1 MSGIFLDISGT
12 NLIKVVAVCGY
23 FLGEKIV
30 LVWYNKHMKKSK
42 TKPTVTVNR
51 RAHYDYQLGDELS
64 VGMVLSGPEVRK
76 IRDHHVQLKGSFVTI
91 RNGELWLNNL
101 TLGAET
107 AKNIKLLA
115 TKKQILALEREKVVG
130 STIVPVKLLGGG
142 RHIKLVIALGKGKKK
157 YDKRETIK
165 KREFERGRYA

>member
-1 MSGIFLDISGT
+1 
-12 NLIKVVAVCGY
+12 
-23 FLGEKIV
+23 
-30 LVWYNKHMKKSK
+30 MKKAKNS
-42 TKPTVTVNR
+42 PAVVVNR
-51 RAHYDYQLGDELS
+51 RAHYDYQLGEELS
-64 VGMVLSGPEVRK
+64 VGMSLSGLEVRS

-107 AKNIKLLA
+107 ARNIRLLA
-115 TKKQILALEREKVVG
+115 TRKQINALEREKVAG

-142 RHIKLVIALGKGKKK
+142 RYIKLVIAVGKGKKK

-165 KREFERGRYA
+165 KRDFERGRYA